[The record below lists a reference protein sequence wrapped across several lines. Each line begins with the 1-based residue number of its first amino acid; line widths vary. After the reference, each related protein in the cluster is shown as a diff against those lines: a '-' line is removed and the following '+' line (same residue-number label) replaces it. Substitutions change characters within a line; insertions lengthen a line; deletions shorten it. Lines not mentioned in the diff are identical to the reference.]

1 MHQQLQRGRHQ
12 DLQVSRLQRVQ
23 QHSGQPLSSL
33 VEVLVQLQQPLISH
47 FFKRQDLQ
55 AAAQNA

>member
-12 DLQVSRLQRVQ
+12 DLHVSRLQRVQ